1 MIKVIP
7 ELSIG
12 PAKRSNDIV
21 VSVLVEVS
29 SNILDIAEEARLLS
43 MTFKGPI
50 CPCAINGKANITV
63 VKRIND
69 FMADCFAD
77 VA

>member
-1 MIKVIP
+1 MISLYP
-7 ELSIG
+7 FWS
-12 PAKRSNDIV
+12 RSAV
-21 VSVLVEVS
+21 T
-29 SNILDIAEEARLLS
+29 ILDIAEEARLLS